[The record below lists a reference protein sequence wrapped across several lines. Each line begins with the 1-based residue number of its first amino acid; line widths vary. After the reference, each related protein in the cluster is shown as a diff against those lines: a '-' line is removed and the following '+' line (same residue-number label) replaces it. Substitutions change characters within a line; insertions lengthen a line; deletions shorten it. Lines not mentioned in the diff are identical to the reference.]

1 MIVSSSRGLKSIFFT
16 RKHITS
22 VCIYGRGPQHTRRT
36 ASCPLATAALTALIL
51 TNSPA
56 NASSHGNALVMSGP
70 LNGQVF
76 IMNEKYMS
84 LYFYSK
90 VTNGVSK
97 CNGACAK
104 AWPPALMPAGTQMP
118 ESYSLIRRGDGT
130 MQIAFKGQ
138 PLYLYAKDRK
148 IGDTKGDGAQGLWV
162 LARP

>member
-1 MIVSSSRGLKSIFFT
+1 MRLTSFAIATIVS
-16 RKHITS
+16 
-22 VCIYGRGPQHTRRT
+22 
-36 ASCPLATAALTALIL
+36 LIL
-51 TNSPA
+51 INNPA

-76 IMNEKYMS
+76 IMNEKHMS

-90 VTNGVSK
+90 DANGVSK

-118 ESYSLIRRGDGT
+118 ESYSLIKRDDGT
-130 MQIAFKGQ
+130 MQIAFKGR
-138 PLYLYAKDRK
+138 PMYLYIKDRK
-148 IGDTKGDGAQGLWV
+148 IGDIKGDGAQGLWT